1 MGLFLQ
7 LHGILSFKTMKVLFK
22 LFVILIS
29 TIALTGCEEIIE
41 LPLKEAE
48 PRLVIEGKVNDLFT
62 RQEVLISEMQPFGS
76 VSGRKPVTNAEVY
89 LNEDDKPWRKLRE
102 VESGKYIIDNFLGKP
117 GSTYGIS
124 VKYSGETYQAQ
135 STMPPLVRIDSIGI
149 RINSFD
155 NSRKTPIVSYQDI
168 PGVKNYYYFRLVVN
182 GEVNTSL
189 FIFNDKYTDGKNTIQ
204 NLDDFSLDLQ
214 DDDDVIVELRNIDE
228 SSFNYWK
235 GIQSQNGSSAS
246 PGNPVSNFSN
256 GALGYFS
263 AYSVSSMYFTVQ

>member
-1 MGLFLQ
+1 MKAPFKLLFLFA
-7 LHGILSFKTMKVLFK
+7 SA
-22 LFVILIS
+22 IS
-29 TIALTGCEEIIE
+29 LTACEEVIE
-41 LPLKEAE
+41 LPLKEVE
-48 PRLVIEGKVNDLFT
+48 PLLVIEGKVNDLFT
-62 RQEVLISEMQPFGS
+62 RQEVLISEMQPFNS
-76 VSGRKPVTNAEVY
+76 ESGRLPVVNAEVY
-89 LNEDDKPWRKLRE
+89 LNEDGKPWRKLRE
-102 VESGKYIIDNFLGKP
+102 IEAGRYIIDNFWGKP

-124 VKYSGETYQAQ
+124 VKYAGETYQAE
-135 STMPPLVRIDSIGI
+135 STMPPLVQIDSIGV

-155 NSRKTPIVSYQDI
+155 DSRKTPVISYQDP
-168 PGVKNYYYFRLVVN
+168 PGIKNYYFFQLIIN

-204 NLDDFSLDLQ
+204 NLDDFSLELK